1 MKTSADF
8 GNDFHYIFSLFEETI
23 RCQKA
28 PHKMQCSS
36 LRSISDVLTRNAH
49 KVSRAFIIIKNLYNV
64 KGARRENL
72 THTIYNSTNET
83 DRTTSKNAYDSK
95 NTYDKTTSKNYA
107 GKSSYDKNC
116 HNDAYDEDEM
126 E

>member
-1 MKTSADF
+1 MQIRKT
-8 GNDFHYIFSLFEETI
+8 
-23 RCQKA
+23 
-28 PHKMQCSS
+28 
-36 LRSISDVLTRNAH
+36 
-49 KVSRAFIIIKNLYNV
+49 
-64 KGARRENL
+64 
-72 THTIYNSTNET
+72 TNET

>member
-1 MKTSADF
+1 
-8 GNDFHYIFSLFEETI
+8 
-23 RCQKA
+23 
-28 PHKMQCSS
+28 MQCSS

-49 KVSRAFIIIKNLYNV
+49 KVSRAFGMNLQSQGGN
-64 KGARRENL
+64 
-72 THTIYNSTNET
+72 YNSTNET

-116 HNDAYDEDEM
+116 HNDAYDEDGM

>member
-1 MKTSADF
+1 MRK
-8 GNDFHYIFSLFEETI
+8 
-23 RCQKA
+23 
-28 PHKMQCSS
+28 
-36 LRSISDVLTRNAH
+36 NAN
-49 KVSRAFIIIKNLYNV
+49 SKNRTQN
-64 KGARRENL
+64 
-72 THTIYNSTNET
+72 TYNSTNET

>member
-1 MKTSADF
+1 MSK
-8 GNDFHYIFSLFEETI
+8 
-23 RCQKA
+23 
-28 PHKMQCSS
+28 
-36 LRSISDVLTRNAH
+36 NAN
-49 KVSRAFIIIKNLYNV
+49 SKNRTQN
-64 KGARRENL
+64 
-72 THTIYNSTNET
+72 TYNSTNET

-95 NTYDKTTSKNYA
+95 NNA

>member
-1 MKTSADF
+1 MSK
-8 GNDFHYIFSLFEETI
+8 
-23 RCQKA
+23 
-28 PHKMQCSS
+28 
-36 LRSISDVLTRNAH
+36 NAN
-49 KVSRAFIIIKNLYNV
+49 SKNRTQN
-64 KGARRENL
+64 
-72 THTIYNSTNET
+72 TYNSKT

-95 NTYDKTTSKNYA
+95 NTYDRTTSKNYA

>member
-1 MKTSADF
+1 
-8 GNDFHYIFSLFEETI
+8 
-23 RCQKA
+23 
-28 PHKMQCSS
+28 MQCSS

-49 KVSRAFIIIKNLYNV
+49 KVSRAFGMNLQSQGGNYMSKN
-64 KGARRENL
+64 ANL
-72 THTIYNSTNET
+72 KNRTQNTYNSTNET

>member
-1 MKTSADF
+1 MSKNANSK
-8 GNDFHYIFSLFEETI
+8 N
-23 RCQKA
+23 
-28 PHKMQCSS
+28 
-36 LRSISDVLTRNAH
+36 RNTEH
-49 KVSRAFIIIKNLYNV
+49 LQIPQTKPIGL
-64 KGARRENL
+64 L
-72 THTIYNSTNET
+72 Q
-83 DRTTSKNAYDSK
+83 KNAYDSK

>member
-1 MKTSADF
+1 MQIRKTA
-8 GNDFHYIFSLFEETI
+8 HRTLTI
-23 RCQKA
+23 
-28 PHKMQCSS
+28 
-36 LRSISDVLTRNAH
+36 
-49 KVSRAFIIIKNLYNV
+49 
-64 KGARRENL
+64 
-72 THTIYNSTNET
+72 STNET

>member
-49 KVSRAFIIIKNLYNV
+49 KVSRAFGMNLQSQ
-64 KGARRENL
+64 REEIDMSKMQIRKTAHRTL
-72 THTIYNSTNET
+72 TIPQTKPIGLLQKCLRFE
-83 DRTTSKNAYDSK
+83 
-95 NTYDKTTSKNYA
+95 NTYDKTTSKTMPVRA
-107 GKSSYDKNC
+107 AMTKLP
-116 HNDAYDEDEM
+116 
-126 E
+126 